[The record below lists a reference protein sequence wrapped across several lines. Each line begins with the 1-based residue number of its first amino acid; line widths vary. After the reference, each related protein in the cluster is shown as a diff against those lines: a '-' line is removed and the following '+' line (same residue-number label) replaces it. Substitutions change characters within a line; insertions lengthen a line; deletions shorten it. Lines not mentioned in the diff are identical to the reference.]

1 MTYVQINQT
10 LSATPL
16 LIVSDGSPILRYS
29 ANDSDI
35 AGVNDFFVFE
45 CLTLTAVPHRGLLF
59 VCLLIER
66 TKSLTS

>member
-16 LIVSDGSPILRYS
+16 LIASDGSPILRYS

-35 AGVNDFFVFE
+35 TGVNDFLHIQMPYTNS
-45 CLTLTAVPHRGLLF
+45 CTTQRAS
-59 VCLLIER
+59 VCLFAYREN
-66 TKSLTS
+66 